1 MSTNVSE
8 KLSQIKSSYCTQIW
22 VVSGCLQVVKY
33 RHFEAL
39 AVCYRSTIFKVIRPK
54 GILTLFPPA
63 AHSSI
68 HTFWIDI
75 LLNSKSECDMCN
87 YLVDCYLDETIWSKI
102 VTVLNEQMPSLRHLH
117 ISIIRR
123 KNSKPVEHFRALLEE
138 NLYPTLTRMKKL
150 QCFRVLVNFENA
162 APANAPFEVISGEY
176 LAAYETKDD
185 LELVSNET
193 EEEVSTDN
201 VEDENTGN
209 VKEESTEDVEDE
221 YVTQHEEKAW
231 DIIDG
236 WKIAFHLRL
245 LMILVPS
252 KGGEI
257 YPRNA
262 SESFET
268 LNISRVIARE
278 SCKESC
284 TWRYP

>member
-1 MSTNVSE
+1 
-8 KLSQIKSSYCTQIW
+8 
-22 VVSGCLQVVKY
+22 
-33 RHFEAL
+33 
-39 AVCYRSTIFKVIRPK
+39 
-54 GILTLFPPA
+54 
-63 AHSSI
+63 
-68 HTFWIDI
+68 
-75 LLNSKSECDMCN
+75 
-87 YLVDCYLDETIWSKI
+87 
-102 VTVLNEQMPSLRHLH
+102 
-117 ISIIRR
+117 
-123 KNSKPVEHFRALLEE
+123 
-138 NLYPTLTRMKKL
+138 MKKL